1 MLRMESSGNKILNN
15 KIGDLVYAPSEVVLY
30 KRSEKSSEVQ
40 DWTKLEKPT
49 NLLITDVAGKLYEVF
64 YENEYWLVNKKQVY
78 KI

>member
-64 YENEYWLVNKKQVY
+64 YEKTS
-78 KI
+78 I

>member
-30 KRSEKSSEVQ
+30 KISEKSSEVQ